1 MTSRDQFNNKR
12 YTTNI
17 MNVLLLLFLGSLPF
31 IFVSA
36 LEESSNQVLLTQSR
50 LVRDIKKRGER
61 LRQRKEKRKKKKK
74 GNKKKKGKKRKKGK
88 VHFSRRKPKKNLSQE
103 DSRINTVGNKKSNSK
118 NLKKEKRRRKEKGG
132 GGASPVPSPSP
143 TAAPPVACP
152 SCPSCS
158 CEDTIKEKSN
168 GLKKAQNWL
177 RQCKRITSQK
187 STIENKKGKS
197 GAFMDAAMY
206 LSSSTMNGT
215 KCADGDSLAN
225 ATATMNILKGCK
237 SSVEAACTCSST
249 KQTNTTESPV
259 TTAASA
265 VTSAA
270 PSSDKESKLKA
281 IIDAYHVSFMF
292 Y

>member
-1 MTSRDQFNNKR
+1 
-12 YTTNI
+12 
-17 MNVLLLLFLGSLPF
+17 MNVLLLLFLGSLPL

-36 LEESSNQVLLTQSR
+36 LEESSNQVLLTESR
-50 LVRDIKKRGER
+50 LVRDIKKRGEK
-61 LRQRKEKRKKKKK
+61 LRQRKEKRK
-74 GNKKKKGKKRKKGK
+74 KKKKGKKRKKGK
-88 VHFSRRKPKKNLSQE
+88 VHFIRRKPKKNLSQG
-103 DSRINTVGNKKSNSK
+103 DRTINRVINKKSNSK
-118 NLKKEKRRRKEKGG
+118 NQKKKLRRRKGKGG
-132 GGASPVPSPSP
+132 VASPVPSPIP

-152 SCPSCS
+152 SCPSCG

-206 LSSSTMNGT
+206 LSSATMNGT

-265 VTSAA
+265 VTSAS
-270 PSSDKESKLKA
+270 PSSDKEPKLKE

>member
-1 MTSRDQFNNKR
+1 
-12 YTTNI
+12 
-17 MNVLLLLFLGSLPF
+17 MNVHLLLLIGSLSL
-31 IFVSA
+31 IIVSA
-36 LEESSNQVLLTQSR
+36 HNESSNQDVLTLSR
-50 LVRDIKKRGER
+50 TVRDTNKREKK
-61 LRQRKEKRKKKKK
+61 LKQRKERRKKNKKKKK
-74 GNKKKKGKKRKKGK
+74 GKNRKKGK
-88 VHFSRRKPKKNLSQE
+88 VLVNKRRKPKQSLSQE
-103 DSRINTVGNKKSNSK
+103 YKTINTVRNKKSKSK
-118 NLKKEKRRRKEKGG
+118 IQKKEQKRRKGKGG
-132 GGASPVPSPSP
+132 VASPVPSPSP
-143 TAAPPVACP
+143 TATPPVACP

-158 CEDTIKEKSN
+158 CEDTIKDKSN